1 MDGLHVEEIEHTADW
16 AIRVRASDLAG
27 LFAGA
32 AQGMFGLLTDL
43 SAVEPERS
51 FEVALRAIDG
61 ETLLIDWLNE
71 LLYLAEAHGL
81 VFTHF
86 TIDELVVDDFAHLQ
100 AQARGG
106 HPAKLSKVIKAATFH
121 ALSIVRDDDGFKAEL
136 VFDV

>member
-1 MDGLHVEEIEHTADW
+1 MDELRIEEIEHTADW

-43 SAVEPERS
+43 LAVEPERS
-51 FEVALRAIDG
+51 FAIALRAIDV

-86 TIDELVVDDFAHLQ
+86 TIDELVMDDFAHLQ
-100 AQARGG
+100 AQVHGG
-106 HPAKLSKVIKAATFH
+106 RPAELFKMIKAATFH
-121 ALSIVRDDDGFKAEL
+121 GLSIVRDDDGFKAEL